1 MALRYQIPFVSLG
14 GKSCRVDIYD
24 RQYTGS
30 VTRLSRDNA
39 NTPGIPAAQ
48 PVTIEE
54 KVSENML
61 DVLRHK
67 SGYLTLYETSYGS
80 LQSLFPQTNNQCYL
94 YIYYNGEVVFYGYLQ
109 AQNFEN
115 SYEAAPRQIQV
126 PFFSPLALMSNRY
139 IDEYTDITEVT
150 LGEILDGVLND
161 YDNVILP
168 RDLLVESEEGVK
180 TPLQMRISERIV
192 CPWNQNYDYGLAVDG
207 QTPSPY
213 EPLDCAS
220 FLEGFCHFYGLVMHE
235 WGKTVIFSRFNYES
249 QYVRMN
255 VGELA
260 EDAMSASGLP
270 AGNSVLALE
279 SYFSNR
285 GTNSTDGAIM
295 PLGKLTFDYGE
306 FEEDVPMDLS
316 RSKYVLRTAVNPLF
330 EDFTTLAVLNP
341 QTGEFHSS
349 YITTASG
356 TLTNINHVRVL
367 GDGNR
372 EMVEVHVVIPAG
384 QSSDVELF
392 SYTYGD
398 IPNNLSG
405 AIIESTL
412 KQQEG
417 QQPKKLRMQVI
428 SGGKYYN
435 TDHDWVSTPSFL
447 PLTFD
452 EQGKCTTYDVASN
465 GRTLTIRIF
474 PPEQDGV
481 AVTAIFTAITLKV
494 FADPLRKYEISI
506 GKTKTIK
513 NSIPST
519 EEATLDM
526 LIHTAINNGRL
537 ATGGRAI
544 SNSYGYMFST
554 QLRQRR
560 TIAMQQYMSI
570 TNLYLYKITTVG
582 YSEKWRVVGIDLI
595 PSEDE
600 YTFTMHGSTTL

>member
-1 MALRYQIPFVSLG
+1 
-14 GKSCRVDIYD
+14 
-24 RQYTGS
+24 
-30 VTRLSRDNA
+30 
-39 NTPGIPAAQ
+39 
-48 PVTIEE
+48 
-54 KVSENML
+54 
-61 DVLRHK
+61 
-67 SGYLTLYETSYGS
+67 
-80 LQSLFPQTNNQCYL
+80 
-94 YIYYNGEVVFYGYLQ
+94 
-109 AQNFEN
+109 
-115 SYEAAPRQIQV
+115 
-126 PFFSPLALMSNRY
+126 
-139 IDEYTDITEVT
+139 
-150 LGEILDGVLND
+150 
-161 YDNVILP
+161 
-168 RDLLVESEEGVK
+168 
-180 TPLQMRISERIV
+180 
-192 CPWNQNYDYGLAVDG
+192 
-207 QTPSPY
+207 
-213 EPLDCAS
+213 
-220 FLEGFCHFYGLVMHE
+220 
-235 WGKTVIFSRFNYES
+235 
-249 QYVRMN
+249 
-255 VGELA
+255 
-260 EDAMSASGLP
+260 
-270 AGNSVLALE
+270 
-279 SYFSNR
+279 
-285 GTNSTDGAIM
+285 
-295 PLGKLTFDYGE
+295 
-306 FEEDVPMDLS
+306 
-316 RSKYVLRTAVNPLF
+316 
-330 EDFTTLAVLNP
+330 
-341 QTGEFHSS
+341 
-349 YITTASG
+349 
-356 TLTNINHVRVL
+356 
-367 GDGNR
+367 
-372 EMVEVHVVIPAG
+372 MVEVHVVIPAG

-452 EQGKCTTYDVASN
+452 KQGKCTTYDVASN

-519 EEATLDM
+519 EEVTLDM

-544 SNSYGYMFST
+544 SNNYGYMFST

-560 TIAMQQYMSI
+560 TIAMRQYMSI

-582 YSEKWRVVGIDLI
+582 YSEKWRVVGMDLV

-600 YTFTMHGSTTL
+600 YTLTMHGSTTL

>member
-1 MALRYQIPFVSLG
+1 
-14 GKSCRVDIYD
+14 
-24 RQYTGS
+24 
-30 VTRLSRDNA
+30 
-39 NTPGIPAAQ
+39 
-48 PVTIEE
+48 
-54 KVSENML
+54 
-61 DVLRHK
+61 
-67 SGYLTLYETSYGS
+67 
-80 LQSLFPQTNNQCYL
+80 
-94 YIYYNGEVVFYGYLQ
+94 
-109 AQNFEN
+109 
-115 SYEAAPRQIQV
+115 
-126 PFFSPLALMSNRY
+126 
-139 IDEYTDITEVT
+139 
-150 LGEILDGVLND
+150 
-161 YDNVILP
+161 
-168 RDLLVESEEGVK
+168 
-180 TPLQMRISERIV
+180 
-192 CPWNQNYDYGLAVDG
+192 
-207 QTPSPY
+207 
-213 EPLDCAS
+213 
-220 FLEGFCHFYGLVMHE
+220 MHE

-260 EDAMSASGLP
+260 EDAMSATGLP

-398 IPNNLSG
+398 IPYNLSG

-417 QQPKKLRMQVI
+417 QQPRKLRMQVI

-452 EQGKCTTYDVASN
+452 KQGKCTTYDVASN

-494 FADPLRKYEISI
+494 FIDPLRKYEISI
-506 GKTKTIK
+506 GTTKTIK

-544 SNSYGYMFST
+544 SNNYGYMFST

-560 TIAMQQYMSI
+560 TIAMRQYMSI